1 VVIPEWFDHFKK
13 GQFEKL
19 NTVLEDMASKL
30 YKARITDEIK
40 ENRERLQQQAKTL
53 ANDITENHMH
63 AENVP
68 KEKII

>member
-1 VVIPEWFDHFKK
+1 
-13 GQFEKL
+13 
-19 NTVLEDMASKL
+19 MASKL

>member
-1 VVIPEWFDHFKK
+1 
-13 GQFEKL
+13 
-19 NTVLEDMASKL
+19 MASKL

-53 ANDITENHMH
+53 ANDITENHTQ